1 MNGLISEFD
10 AGKLHVKVFE
20 TRAQMGKA
28 ASEWYL
34 AKVREK
40 ISEKGYVRAVFAAAH
55 SQEDF
60 FQGLIEDSS
69 ADFSC
74 IDAFHMDEY
83 IGLPQEAPQLFSN
96 FLTRTIF
103 SRKPFRSINLMR
115 PEAGDSQRYAALL
128 KAAPLDI
135 VSLGIGENGHIAFN
149 DPHEAHFDDPETVK
163 VTTLDGKC
171 RQQQVNDGC
180 FQSLDDVPEKA
191 MTLTIPTLACARYK
205 VFVVPSERKAK
216 AVHDMFLAE
225 RSEKVPASVIRGDS
239 SSSVFLD
246 KDSAALLLEGKGIRW
261 EACL

>member
-60 FQGLIEDSS
+60 FQGLI
-69 ADFSC
+69 A
-74 IDAFHMDEY
+74 
-83 IGLPQEAPQLFSN
+83 QLFSN

-171 RQQQVNDGC
+171 RQQQVNDGE
-180 FQSLDDVPEKA
+180 FASVDLVPEHA
-191 MTLTIPTLACARYK
+191 LTMTISALMSCRT
-205 VFVVPSERKAK
+205 VVGIVPDSRKAE
-216 AVHDMFLAE
+216 AVKLALTGPV
-225 RSEKVPASVIRGDS
+225 SESCPASILRTHDDAVL
-239 SSSVFLD
+239 FLD
-246 KDSAALLLEGKGIRW
+246 KDAAGLL
-261 EACL
+261 